1 MRSKLFKQQKPN
13 TKTCPYALFSTQKSA
28 SSPHEALPTIPEPET
43 ASIAIPQHQQ
53 GWRNLGRLFD
63 QGASPFFYE
72 MAARTKQKFFKI
84 YIGTKPI
91 YIVTDGNIAKE
102 LLTKSPDLGRGDI
115 LEPFTHMVGRV
126 FFAEDGAAA
135 SEPRK
140 VFLNTIARGPI
151 NFERIAQVNERTF
164 ASMQLASNGGVDD
177 LYAYVAWH
185 TIGCI
190 AACFVGTDD
199 LSVLPSDTHQIFMQA
214 TRLITKASMDPLSR
228 LIHPGLRSDFRETSK
243 AMADIAKKLLNS
255 NIDNICKGN
264 NYIWDLG
271 IFRAEQLHPEMNFD
285 DCTHFEEHNPKA
297 KIVRDLI
304 EHDRFIREHGPL
316 TIFASSNVGA
326 TMFYL
331 LDVLSQRPDVVNKM
345 HEEIARV
352 LGKEPFTYKRL
363 ADLPYVRAVVEEALW
378 QATPIPNFPRAV
390 LKPFQVNINGETVSF
405 QKNDMLMFLFR
416 PMQGPNRVFSPEK
429 WIEGDPDLYSFGA
442 GPRRCPANPFAKQML
457 CQFLVDMDLYGLRI
471 MPTRKP
477 TYTTRNGLLGPNYQ
491 PEQPLSAKVEHATEE
506 EYPRAIARL

>member
-1 MRSKLFKQQKPN
+1 MEMKLFKPQKTN
-13 TKTCPYALFSTQKSA
+13 TKTCPYAPNTTQKPA
-28 SSPHEALPTIPEPET
+28 TSPHDALPNIPEAET
-43 ASIAIPQHQQ
+43 GSKTLPQHQQ

-84 YIGTKPI
+84 DIGTQNI
-91 YIVTDGNIAKE
+91 YMVTDGKIAKE
-102 LLTKSPDLGRGDI
+102 LLTKYPELGRGDI

-126 FFAEDGAAA
+126 FFAEDGLAA

-151 NFERIAQVNERTF
+151 NFERIAQVNQRTF
-164 ASMQLASNGGVDD
+164 DSMNLTSNGGIDD
-177 LYAYVAWH
+177 LYASVAWH

-190 AACFVGTDD
+190 AACFVGTYD
-199 LSVLPSDTHQIFMQA
+199 LSALPPDTHKIFMDA

-228 LIHPGLRSDFRETSK
+228 LIHPGLRSDFRATSK
-243 AMADIAKKLLNS
+243 AMADIAQKLLS
-255 NIDNICKGN
+255 TNIDNICKGN

-285 DCTHFEEHNPKA
+285 DCTHFEENNPKA
-297 KIVRDLI
+297 TIVRDLI
-304 EHDRFIREHGPL
+304 ENDRFIREHGPL

-326 TMFYL
+326 TMFYM
-331 LDVLSQRPDVVNKM
+331 LDVLSQRPDVVDKM

-352 LGKEPFTYKRL
+352 LGKEPFTYNRI
-363 ADLPYVRAVVEEALW
+363 ADLPYVQAVVQETLW

-390 LKPFQVNINGETVSF
+390 LNPFQANINGETISF
-405 QKNDMLMFLFR
+405 QKGDMLMFLFR
-416 PMQGPNRVFSPEK
+416 PMHGPNRAFSPEK
-429 WIEGDPDLYSFGA
+429 WLEGDDLFSFGA
-442 GPRRCPANPFAKQML
+442 GPRRCPASPFAKQML
-457 CQFLVDMDLYGLRI
+457 TQFLVDMDLHGLRI

-477 TYTTRNGLLGPNYQ
+477 TYTTRNGLLGPDYQ
-491 PEQPLSAKVEHATEE
+491 PEDPLSAEVEHVAGE